1 LSGFGG
7 GRYKLLGGIYDVS
20 RIDTNWKKDSC
31 ATPLTTQDLSFED
44 KISIP
49 TASTNQT
56 DWRSTHFFGSVFPCT
71 SCYPSVRVKRPRP
84 NWIDSPTSQCGTCG
98 AVSRNRQAREDLE
111 GAPRS
116 VPA

>member
-56 DWRSTHFFGSVFPCT
+56 D
-71 SCYPSVRVKRPRP
+71 
-84 NWIDSPTSQCGTCG
+84 
-98 AVSRNRQAREDLE
+98 
-111 GAPRS
+111 
-116 VPA
+116 